1 MTATGIAR
9 ERLLLVL
16 LPMAWLILLVVSVAD
31 GARAQQLFVATTY
44 YFLMALLLCWA
55 GTYAHAAR
63 ELRRAAVFA
72 WIEENWPGLVIA
84 FAVTGIA
91 ALAVEPAL
99 RMLSDEAN
107 LAGTAK
113 NLFASKEPT
122 FTVSGKYYYDSYW
135 DIDVAIDRRPTL
147 FPFLVSLVHSA
158 IGYSYRNAFLLNLLV
173 LPPFLLV
180 SYRLA
185 KSLGG
190 ETFGILA
197 SLLVAAHPVTL
208 LSVRSGGFDFF
219 AAFFALLSVKSLC
232 DYAYQQTPAKLAI
245 LWLNLCMFAEIRYES
260 ALFIVPVLA
269 LLLLFRMLSW
279 STLRPYALLY
289 ATTPAFFLPRIWQWI
304 LLGNIPEQDPGAVT
318 FSLGHFL
325 DNGRE
330 YLRPL
335 LSPTEPSPFHCAV
348 LIGLGVV
355 GCFQW
360 LRWLLGRV
368 SGGGMRERSGAE
380 ASQLRFA
387 ILLTAWLSLQTLIC
401 LAYVWGRAQFP
412 SAARLLIPLDVFF
425 SFAAAW
431 LLTSALARFGRFVPV
446 LLSVAVLASQLPVA
460 SQHRSFNRLTQTR
473 ESATTWR
480 FFERLAEKRI
490 LIVTDRPNHF
500 TIMNYGAMS
509 FDSARRDPYLLTAF
523 ARHLFYD
530 IYVIQQLK
538 LSSNEL
544 LPNYEIWPTRK
555 LETVLEFQNDAD
567 VLVRISRLAH

>member
-1 MTATGIAR
+1 VTTTGWTRARAALILLPTA
-9 ERLLLVL
+9 LLVL
-16 LPMAWLILLVVSVAD
+16 LAVSVAD
-31 GARAQQLFVATTY
+31 VARTQQLFVATTY
-44 YFLMALLLCWA
+44 HFLMVLLLCWA

-63 ELRRAAVFA
+63 NLRREAVVA

-84 FAVTGIA
+84 FAVTVIA
-91 ALAVEPAL
+91 GLAIEPAL

-122 FTVSGKYYYDSYW
+122 YTVSGKYYYDSYW
-135 DIDVAIDRRPTL
+135 DVDVAIDRRPTL

-158 IGYSYRNAFLLNLLV
+158 IGYSYKNVFLFNLLV
-173 LPPFLLV
+173 LPGFLLV

-190 ETFGILA
+190 ETFGIVA
-197 SLLVAAHPVTL
+197 SLFAAAHPVTL

-219 AAFFALLSVKSLC
+219 ATFFALLSVKSFC
-232 DYAYQQTPAKLAI
+232 DYAYDQSPAKLAI
-245 LWLNLCMFAEIRYES
+245 LWMNLCMFAEIRYES

-269 LLLLFRMLSW
+269 VLLLFRMLSW
-279 STLRPYALLY
+279 STLRPYAVVY
-289 ATTPAFFLPRIWQWI
+289 AATPAFFLPRVWQSI
-304 LLGNIPEQDPGAVT
+304 LQGNVPEQDPGTVT
-318 FSLGHFL
+318 LGF
-325 DNGRE
+325 DNFVTNAQE
-330 YLRPL
+330 YFQPI
-335 LSPTEPSPFHCAV
+335 LSPTGSFPFHSAV
-348 LIGLGVV
+348 LIGLGLI
-355 GCFQW
+355 GCLQW
-360 LRWLLGRV
+360 LGWLVVRV
-368 SGGGMRERSGAE
+368 RVRGGE
-380 ASQLRFA
+380 APQKRFA
-387 ILLTAWLSLQTLIC
+387 ILLTTWLLLQVITC
-401 LAYVWGRAQFP
+401 FAYVWGRAQFP
-412 SAARLLIPLDVFF
+412 SSARLVIPLDTFF

-431 LLTSALARFGRFVPV
+431 FLTSALTRFSRFIPV
-446 LLSVAVLASQLPVA
+446 LLGVAVLSSQLPVA

-480 FFERLAEKRI
+480 FFERLGEKRI

-509 FDSARRDPYLLTAF
+509 FDSARRDPNLFAAL

-530 IYVIQQLK
+530 VYVIQQIK
-538 LSSNEL
+538 LSTSEP
-544 LPNYEIWPTRK
+544 LPGYEIWPNRK